1 MSHNLFTPVILPTP
15 DQNGLEVSNR
25 AFVAPMCQYAVD
37 ATDGVPTDWHLS
49 HLGALAAG
57 GFGVVVAEA
66 TGVEARGRIS
76 PQDLGLWEDGQ
87 VTAHARLVEFIH
99 GQGRTAGVQLA
110 HAGGKAS
117 TWPMLPG
124 FSDAT
129 VPVAEG
135 GWQTVSAVDGPVM
148 PNLDP
153 AVGLTEEGIAEVV
166 ASFVDAARRAD
177 GAGYDVVQIHAA
189 HGYLINQFLSPNDNK
204 RTDEYGGDL
213 ESRMRLLVEI
223 YEAIRD
229 EVGAEFPISVKL
241 NSSDGVSGGF
251 DEDESLVVAE
261 KLSELGV
268 DVIEVSGGTYAAPL
282 MQGEKVDAS
291 GDTGEIYFGD
301 YAKQLRDKVS
311 TPVLLT
317 GGFRCAAD
325 IERGLDGLADLIG
338 MARPLVMVP
347 EYPNELIKQGS
358 RKLVR
363 LPRLSTGSKKL
374 DEPLEHLL
382 GTNWYEM
389 QMDRITDGRAIGGD
403 GLATLWFT
411 LKNHGLTGLLSSR
424 R

>member
-1 MSHNLFTPVILPTP
+1 MTPVTVAAPLELPCGTTVKNRLVKAAMSEGLATP
-15 DQNGLEVSNR
+15 SGGPSDQHIDLYRRWAEGGAGVLVTG
-25 AFVAPMCQYAVD
+25 AVMVD
-37 ATDGVPTDWHLS
+37 PE
-49 HLGALAAG
+49 HLGEPNT
-57 GFGVVVAEA
+57 VVVADDRHLDALREWAEA
-66 TGVEARGRIS
+66 GTANDTQLWMQLNHPGKQS
-76 PQDLGLWEDGQ
+76 PRS
-87 VTAHARLVEFIH
+87 VN
-99 GQGRTAGVQLA
+99 
-110 HAGGKAS
+110 KY
-117 TWPMLPG
+117 
-124 FSDAT
+124 
-129 VPVAEG
+129 PVAPSVVPMEG
-135 GWQTVSAVDGPVM
+135 PAERFFATPRELTVDDIKLIVWRFGY
-148 PNLDP
+148 
-153 AVGLTEEGIAEVV
+153 
-166 ASFVDAARRAD
+166 AARIAQST
-177 GAGYDVVQIHAA
+177 GFTGVQIHAA

-204 RTDEYGGDL
+204 RIDEYGGDL

-268 DVIEVSGGTYAAPL
+268 DVIEVSGGTYTAPL

>member
-1 MSHNLFTPVILPTP
+1 MTPVTVAAPLELPCGTTLKNRLVKAAMSEGLATP
-15 DQNGLEVSNR
+15 SGGPSDQHIDLYRRWAEGGAGVLVTG
-25 AFVAPMCQYAVD
+25 AVMVD
-37 ATDGVPTDWHLS
+37 PE
-49 HLGALAAG
+49 HLGEPNT
-57 GFGVVVAEA
+57 VVVADDRHLDALREWAEA
-66 TGVEARGRIS
+66 GTANDTQLWMQLNHPGKQS
-76 PQDLGLWEDGQ
+76 PRS
-87 VTAHARLVEFIH
+87 VN
-99 GQGRTAGVQLA
+99 
-110 HAGGKAS
+110 KY
-117 TWPMLPG
+117 
-124 FSDAT
+124 
-129 VPVAEG
+129 PVAPSVVPMEG
-135 GWQTVSAVDGPVM
+135 PAERFFATPRELTVDDIK
-148 PNLDP
+148 L
-153 AVGLTEEGIAEVV
+153 VV
-166 ASFVDAARRAD
+166 WRFGYAARIAQST
-177 GAGYDVVQIHAA
+177 GFTGVQIHAA

-268 DVIEVSGGTYAAPL
+268 DVIEVSGGTYTAPL

>member
-1 MSHNLFTPVILPTP
+1 MTPVTVAAPLELPCGTTVKNRLVKAAMSEGLATP
-15 DQNGLEVSNR
+15 SGGPSDQHIDLYRRWAEGGAGVLVTG
-25 AFVAPMCQYAVD
+25 AVMVD
-37 ATDGVPTDWHLS
+37 PE
-49 HLGALAAG
+49 HLGEPNT
-57 GFGVVVAEA
+57 VVVADDRHLDALREWAEA
-66 TGVEARGRIS
+66 GTANDTQLWMQLNHPGKQS
-76 PQDLGLWEDGQ
+76 PRS
-87 VTAHARLVEFIH
+87 VN
-99 GQGRTAGVQLA
+99 
-110 HAGGKAS
+110 KY
-117 TWPMLPG
+117 
-124 FSDAT
+124 
-129 VPVAEG
+129 PVAPSVVPMEG
-135 GWQTVSAVDGPVM
+135 PAERFFATPRELTVDDIKLIVWRFGY
-148 PNLDP
+148 
-153 AVGLTEEGIAEVV
+153 
-166 ASFVDAARRAD
+166 AARIAQST
-177 GAGYDVVQIHAA
+177 GFTGVQIHAA

-229 EVGAEFPISVKL
+229 EVGVEFPISVKL

-268 DVIEVSGGTYAAPL
+268 DVIEVSGGTYTAPL

>member
-1 MSHNLFTPVILPTP
+1 MTPVTVAAPLELPCGTTVKNRLVKAAMSEGLATP
-15 DQNGLEVSNR
+15 SGGPSDQHIDLYRRWAEGGAGVLVTG
-25 AFVAPMCQYAVD
+25 AVMVD
-37 ATDGVPTDWHLS
+37 PE
-49 HLGALAAG
+49 HLGEPNT
-57 GFGVVVAEA
+57 VVVADDRHLDALREWAEA
-66 TGVEARGRIS
+66 GTANDTQLWMQLNHPGKQS
-76 PQDLGLWEDGQ
+76 PRS
-87 VTAHARLVEFIH
+87 VN
-99 GQGRTAGVQLA
+99 
-110 HAGGKAS
+110 KY
-117 TWPMLPG
+117 
-124 FSDAT
+124 
-129 VPVAEG
+129 PVAPSVVPMEG
-135 GWQTVSAVDGPVM
+135 PAERFFATPRELTVDDIKLIVWRFGY
-148 PNLDP
+148 
-153 AVGLTEEGIAEVV
+153 
-166 ASFVDAARRAD
+166 AARIAQST
-177 GAGYDVVQIHAA
+177 GFTGVQIHAA

-268 DVIEVSGGTYAAPL
+268 DVIEVSGGTYTAPL

-347 EYPNELIKQGS
+347 EYPNELIKQGT

>member
-1 MSHNLFTPVILPTP
+1 MSEGLATPSGGPS
-15 DQNGLEVSNR
+15 DQHIDLYRRWAEGGAGVLVTG
-25 AFVAPMCQYAVD
+25 AVMVD
-37 ATDGVPTDWHLS
+37 PE
-49 HLGALAAG
+49 HLGEPNT
-57 GFGVVVAEA
+57 VVVADDRHLDALREWAEA
-66 TGVEARGRIS
+66 GTANDTQLWMQLNHPGKQS
-76 PQDLGLWEDGQ
+76 PRS
-87 VTAHARLVEFIH
+87 VN
-99 GQGRTAGVQLA
+99 
-110 HAGGKAS
+110 KY
-117 TWPMLPG
+117 
-124 FSDAT
+124 
-129 VPVAEG
+129 PVAPSVVPMEG
-135 GWQTVSAVDGPVM
+135 PAERFFATPRELTVDDIKLIVWRFGY
-148 PNLDP
+148 
-153 AVGLTEEGIAEVV
+153 
-166 ASFVDAARRAD
+166 AARIAQST
-177 GAGYDVVQIHAA
+177 GFTGVQIHAA

-268 DVIEVSGGTYAAPL
+268 DVIEVSGGTYTAPL

-411 LKNHGLTGLLSSR
+411 LKTHGLTGLLSSR

>member
-1 MSHNLFTPVILPTP
+1 MTPVTVGATLELPCGTTVKNRLVKAAMSEGLATP
-15 DQNGLEVSNR
+15 SGGPSDQHIDLYRRWAEGGAGVLVTG
-25 AFVAPMCQYAVD
+25 AVMVD
-37 ATDGVPTDWHLS
+37 PE
-49 HLGALAAG
+49 HLGEPNT
-57 GFGVVVAEA
+57 VVVADDRHLDALREWAEA
-66 TGVEARGRIS
+66 GTANDTQLWMQLNHPGKQS
-76 PQDLGLWEDGQ
+76 PRS
-87 VTAHARLVEFIH
+87 VN
-99 GQGRTAGVQLA
+99 
-110 HAGGKAS
+110 KY
-117 TWPMLPG
+117 
-124 FSDAT
+124 
-129 VPVAEG
+129 PVAPSVVPMEG
-135 GWQTVSAVDGPVM
+135 PAERFFATPRELTVDDIKLIVWRFGY
-148 PNLDP
+148 
-153 AVGLTEEGIAEVV
+153 
-166 ASFVDAARRAD
+166 AARIAQST
-177 GAGYDVVQIHAA
+177 GFTGVQIHAA

-268 DVIEVSGGTYAAPL
+268 DVIEVSGGTYTAPL

>member
-1 MSHNLFTPVILPTP
+1 MTPVTVAAPLELPCGTTLKNRLVKAAMSEGLATP
-15 DQNGLEVSNR
+15 SGGPSDQHIDLYRRWAEGGAGVLVTG
-25 AFVAPMCQYAVD
+25 AVMVD
-37 ATDGVPTDWHLS
+37 PE
-49 HLGALAAG
+49 HLGEPNT
-57 GFGVVVAEA
+57 VVVADDRHLDALREWAEA
-66 TGVEARGRIS
+66 GTANDTQLWMQLNHPGKQS
-76 PQDLGLWEDGQ
+76 PRS
-87 VTAHARLVEFIH
+87 VN
-99 GQGRTAGVQLA
+99 
-110 HAGGKAS
+110 KY
-117 TWPMLPG
+117 
-124 FSDAT
+124 
-129 VPVAEG
+129 PVAPSVVPMEG
-135 GWQTVSAVDGPVM
+135 PEERFFATPRELTVDDIK
-148 PNLDP
+148 L
-153 AVGLTEEGIAEVV
+153 VV
-166 ASFVDAARRAD
+166 WRFGYAARIAQST
-177 GAGYDVVQIHAA
+177 GFTGVQIHAA

-268 DVIEVSGGTYAAPL
+268 DVIEVSGGTYTAPL

-311 TPVLLT
+311 APVLLT

>member
-1 MSHNLFTPVILPTP
+1 MTPVTVAAPLELPCGTTVKNRLVKAAMSEGLATP
-15 DQNGLEVSNR
+15 SGGPSDQHIDLYRRWAEGGAGVLVTG
-25 AFVAPMCQYAVD
+25 AVMVD
-37 ATDGVPTDWHLS
+37 PE
-49 HLGALAAG
+49 HLGEPNT
-57 GFGVVVAEA
+57 VVVADDRHLDALREWAEA
-66 TGVEARGRIS
+66 GTANDTQLWMQLNHPGKQS
-76 PQDLGLWEDGQ
+76 PRS
-87 VTAHARLVEFIH
+87 VN
-99 GQGRTAGVQLA
+99 
-110 HAGGKAS
+110 KY
-117 TWPMLPG
+117 
-124 FSDAT
+124 
-129 VPVAEG
+129 PVAPSVVPMEG
-135 GWQTVSAVDGPVM
+135 PAERFFATPRELTVDDIKLIVWRFGY
-148 PNLDP
+148 
-153 AVGLTEEGIAEVV
+153 
-166 ASFVDAARRAD
+166 AARIAQST
-177 GAGYDVVQIHAA
+177 GFTGVQIHAA

-268 DVIEVSGGTYAAPL
+268 DVIEVSGGTYTAPL

-411 LKNHGLTGLLSSR
+411 LKNHGLTGLLSFR

>member
-1 MSHNLFTPVILPTP
+1 MTPVTVAAPLELPCGTTVKNRLVKAAMSEGLATP
-15 DQNGLEVSNR
+15 SGGPSDQHIDLYRRWAEGGAGVLVTG
-25 AFVAPMCQYAVD
+25 AVMVD
-37 ATDGVPTDWHLS
+37 PE
-49 HLGALAAG
+49 HLGEPNT
-57 GFGVVVAEA
+57 VVVADDRHLDALREWAEA
-66 TGVEARGRIS
+66 GTANDTQLWMQLNHPGKQS
-76 PQDLGLWEDGQ
+76 PRS
-87 VTAHARLVEFIH
+87 VN
-99 GQGRTAGVQLA
+99 
-110 HAGGKAS
+110 KY
-117 TWPMLPG
+117 
-124 FSDAT
+124 
-129 VPVAEG
+129 PVAPSVVPMEG
-135 GWQTVSAVDGPVM
+135 PAERFFATPRELTVDDIKLIVWRFGY
-148 PNLDP
+148 
-153 AVGLTEEGIAEVV
+153 
-166 ASFVDAARRAD
+166 AARIAQST
-177 GAGYDVVQIHAA
+177 GFTGVQIHAA

-229 EVGAEFPISVKL
+229 EVGVEFPISVKL

-268 DVIEVSGGTYAAPL
+268 DVIEVSGGTYTAPL

-301 YAKQLRDKVS
+301 YAKQLRDKVA

>member
-1 MSHNLFTPVILPTP
+1 MTPVTVAVPLELPCGTTVKNRLVKAAMSEGLATP
-15 DQNGLEVSNR
+15 SGGPSDQHIDLYRRWAEGGAGVLVTG
-25 AFVAPMCQYAVD
+25 AVMVD
-37 ATDGVPTDWHLS
+37 PE
-49 HLGALAAG
+49 HLGEPNT
-57 GFGVVVAEA
+57 VVVADDRHLDALREWAEA
-66 TGVEARGRIS
+66 GTANDTQLWMQLNHPGKQS
-76 PQDLGLWEDGQ
+76 PRS
-87 VTAHARLVEFIH
+87 VN
-99 GQGRTAGVQLA
+99 
-110 HAGGKAS
+110 KY
-117 TWPMLPG
+117 
-124 FSDAT
+124 
-129 VPVAEG
+129 PVAPSVVPMEG
-135 GWQTVSAVDGPVM
+135 PEERFFATPRELTVDDIKLIVWRFGY
-148 PNLDP
+148 
-153 AVGLTEEGIAEVV
+153 
-166 ASFVDAARRAD
+166 AARIAQST
-177 GAGYDVVQIHAA
+177 GFTGVQIHAA

-268 DVIEVSGGTYAAPL
+268 DVIEVSGGTYTAPL

>member
-1 MSHNLFTPVILPTP
+1 MTPVTVAAPLELPCGTTLKNRLVKAAMSEGLATP
-15 DQNGLEVSNR
+15 SGGPSDQHIDLYRRWAEGGAGVLVTG
-25 AFVAPMCQYAVD
+25 AVMVD
-37 ATDGVPTDWHLS
+37 PE
-49 HLGALAAG
+49 HLGEPNT
-57 GFGVVVAEA
+57 VVVADDRHLDALREWAEA
-66 TGVEARGRIS
+66 GTANDTQLWMQLNHPGKQS
-76 PQDLGLWEDGQ
+76 PRS
-87 VTAHARLVEFIH
+87 VN
-99 GQGRTAGVQLA
+99 
-110 HAGGKAS
+110 KY
-117 TWPMLPG
+117 
-124 FSDAT
+124 
-129 VPVAEG
+129 PVAPSVVPMEG
-135 GWQTVSAVDGPVM
+135 PEERFFATPRELTVDDIK
-148 PNLDP
+148 L
-153 AVGLTEEGIAEVV
+153 VV
-166 ASFVDAARRAD
+166 WRFGYAARIAQST
-177 GAGYDVVQIHAA
+177 GFTGVQIHAA

-229 EVGAEFPISVKL
+229 EVGVEFPISVKL

-268 DVIEVSGGTYAAPL
+268 DVIEVSGGTYTAPL

-311 TPVLLT
+311 APVLLT

>member
-1 MSHNLFTPVILPTP
+1 MTPVTVAAPLELPCGTTLKNRLVKAAMSEGLATP
-15 DQNGLEVSNR
+15 SGGPSDQHIDLYRRWAEGGAGVLVTG
-25 AFVAPMCQYAVD
+25 AVMVD
-37 ATDGVPTDWHLS
+37 PE
-49 HLGALAAG
+49 HLGEPNT
-57 GFGVVVAEA
+57 VVVADDRHLDALREWAEA
-66 TGVEARGRIS
+66 GTANDTQLWMQLNHPGKQS
-76 PQDLGLWEDGQ
+76 PRS
-87 VTAHARLVEFIH
+87 VN
-99 GQGRTAGVQLA
+99 
-110 HAGGKAS
+110 KY
-117 TWPMLPG
+117 
-124 FSDAT
+124 
-129 VPVAEG
+129 PVAPSVVPMEG
-135 GWQTVSAVDGPVM
+135 PAERFFATPRELTVDDIKLIVWRFGY
-148 PNLDP
+148 
-153 AVGLTEEGIAEVV
+153 
-166 ASFVDAARRAD
+166 AARIAQST
-177 GAGYDVVQIHAA
+177 GFTGVQIHAA

-268 DVIEVSGGTYAAPL
+268 DVIEVSGGTYTAPL

-311 TPVLLT
+311 APVLLT

>member
-1 MSHNLFTPVILPTP
+1 MSEGLATPSGGPS
-15 DQNGLEVSNR
+15 DQHIDLYRRWAEGGAGVLVTG
-25 AFVAPMCQYAVD
+25 AVMVD
-37 ATDGVPTDWHLS
+37 PE
-49 HLGALAAG
+49 HLGEPNT
-57 GFGVVVAEA
+57 VVVADDRHLDALREWAEA
-66 TGVEARGRIS
+66 GTANDTQLWMQLNHPGKQS
-76 PQDLGLWEDGQ
+76 PRS
-87 VTAHARLVEFIH
+87 VN
-99 GQGRTAGVQLA
+99 
-110 HAGGKAS
+110 KY
-117 TWPMLPG
+117 
-124 FSDAT
+124 
-129 VPVAEG
+129 PVAPSVVPMEG
-135 GWQTVSAVDGPVM
+135 PAERFFATPRELTVDDIKLIVWRFGY
-148 PNLDP
+148 
-153 AVGLTEEGIAEVV
+153 
-166 ASFVDAARRAD
+166 AARIAQST
-177 GAGYDVVQIHAA
+177 GFTGVQIHAA

-268 DVIEVSGGTYAAPL
+268 DVIEVSGGTYTAPL

>member
-1 MSHNLFTPVILPTP
+1 VTPVTVAAPLELPCGTTVKNRLVKAAMSEGLATP
-15 DQNGLEVSNR
+15 SGGPSDQHIDLYRRWAEGGAGVLVTG
-25 AFVAPMCQYAVD
+25 AVMVD
-37 ATDGVPTDWHLS
+37 PE
-49 HLGALAAG
+49 HLGEPNT
-57 GFGVVVAEA
+57 VVVADDRHLDALREWAEA
-66 TGVEARGRIS
+66 GTANDTQLWMQLNHPGKQS
-76 PQDLGLWEDGQ
+76 PRS
-87 VTAHARLVEFIH
+87 VN
-99 GQGRTAGVQLA
+99 
-110 HAGGKAS
+110 KY
-117 TWPMLPG
+117 
-124 FSDAT
+124 
-129 VPVAEG
+129 PVAPSVVPMEG
-135 GWQTVSAVDGPVM
+135 PAERFFATPRELTVDDIKLIVWRFGY
-148 PNLDP
+148 
-153 AVGLTEEGIAEVV
+153 
-166 ASFVDAARRAD
+166 AARIAQST
-177 GAGYDVVQIHAA
+177 GFTGVQIHAA

-241 NSSDGVSGGF
+241 NSFDGVSGGF

-268 DVIEVSGGTYAAPL
+268 DVIEVSGGTYTAPL

-347 EYPNELIKQGS
+347 EYPNELIKQGT

-363 LPRLSTGSKKL
+363 LPRLSTGFKKL

>member
-1 MSHNLFTPVILPTP
+1 MTPVTVAAPLELPCGTTVKNRLVKAAMSEGLATP
-15 DQNGLEVSNR
+15 SGGPSDQHIDLYRRWAEGGAGVLVTG
-25 AFVAPMCQYAVD
+25 AVMVD
-37 ATDGVPTDWHLS
+37 PE
-49 HLGALAAG
+49 HLGEPNT
-57 GFGVVVAEA
+57 VVVADDRHLDALREWAEA
-66 TGVEARGRIS
+66 GTANDTQLWMQLNHPGKQS
-76 PQDLGLWEDGQ
+76 PRS
-87 VTAHARLVEFIH
+87 VN
-99 GQGRTAGVQLA
+99 
-110 HAGGKAS
+110 KY
-117 TWPMLPG
+117 
-124 FSDAT
+124 
-129 VPVAEG
+129 PVAPSVVPMEG
-135 GWQTVSAVDGPVM
+135 PAERFFATPRELTVDDIKLIVWRFGY
-148 PNLDP
+148 
-153 AVGLTEEGIAEVV
+153 
-166 ASFVDAARRAD
+166 AARIAQST
-177 GAGYDVVQIHAA
+177 GFTGVQIHAA

-268 DVIEVSGGTYAAPL
+268 DVIEVSGGTYTAPL

-311 TPVLLT
+311 APVLLT

>member
-1 MSHNLFTPVILPTP
+1 MTPVTVAAPLELPCGTTLKNRLVKAAMSEGLATP
-15 DQNGLEVSNR
+15 SGGPSDQHIDLYRRWAEGGAGVLVTG
-25 AFVAPMCQYAVD
+25 AVMVD
-37 ATDGVPTDWHLS
+37 PE
-49 HLGALAAG
+49 HLGEPNT
-57 GFGVVVAEA
+57 VVVADDRHLDALREWAEA
-66 TGVEARGRIS
+66 GTANDTQLWMQLNHPGKQS
-76 PQDLGLWEDGQ
+76 PRS
-87 VTAHARLVEFIH
+87 VN
-99 GQGRTAGVQLA
+99 
-110 HAGGKAS
+110 KY
-117 TWPMLPG
+117 
-124 FSDAT
+124 
-129 VPVAEG
+129 PVAPSVVPMEG
-135 GWQTVSAVDGPVM
+135 PAERFFATPRELTVDDIK
-148 PNLDP
+148 L
-153 AVGLTEEGIAEVV
+153 VV
-166 ASFVDAARRAD
+166 WRFGYAARIAQST
-177 GAGYDVVQIHAA
+177 GFTGVQIHAA

-268 DVIEVSGGTYAAPL
+268 DVIEVSGGTYTAPL

-311 TPVLLT
+311 APVLLT

>member
-1 MSHNLFTPVILPTP
+1 MTPVTVAAPLELPCGTTVKNRLVKAAMSEGLATP
-15 DQNGLEVSNR
+15 SGGPSDQHIDLYRRWAEGGAGVLVTG
-25 AFVAPMCQYAVD
+25 AVMVD
-37 ATDGVPTDWHLS
+37 PE
-49 HLGALAAG
+49 HLGEPNT
-57 GFGVVVAEA
+57 VVVADDRHLDALREWAEA
-66 TGVEARGRIS
+66 GTANDTQLWMQLNHPGKQS
-76 PQDLGLWEDGQ
+76 PRS
-87 VTAHARLVEFIH
+87 VN
-99 GQGRTAGVQLA
+99 
-110 HAGGKAS
+110 KY
-117 TWPMLPG
+117 
-124 FSDAT
+124 
-129 VPVAEG
+129 PVAPSVVPMEG
-135 GWQTVSAVDGPVM
+135 PAERFFATPRELTVDDIKLIVWRFGY
-148 PNLDP
+148 
-153 AVGLTEEGIAEVV
+153 
-166 ASFVDAARRAD
+166 AARIAQST
-177 GAGYDVVQIHAA
+177 GFTGVQIHAA

-268 DVIEVSGGTYAAPL
+268 DVIEVSGGTYTAPL

-301 YAKQLRDKVS
+301 YAKQLRDKVA

>member
-1 MSHNLFTPVILPTP
+1 MTPVTVAAPLELPCGTTVKNRLVKAAMSEGLATP
-15 DQNGLEVSNR
+15 SGGPSDQHIDLYRRWAEGGAGVLVTG
-25 AFVAPMCQYAVD
+25 AVMVD
-37 ATDGVPTDWHLS
+37 PE
-49 HLGALAAG
+49 HLGEPNT
-57 GFGVVVAEA
+57 VVVADDRHLDALREWAEA
-66 TGVEARGRIS
+66 GTANDTQLWMQLNHPGKQS
-76 PQDLGLWEDGQ
+76 PRS
-87 VTAHARLVEFIH
+87 VN
-99 GQGRTAGVQLA
+99 
-110 HAGGKAS
+110 KY
-117 TWPMLPG
+117 
-124 FSDAT
+124 
-129 VPVAEG
+129 PVAPSVVPMEG
-135 GWQTVSAVDGPVM
+135 PAERFFATPRELTVDDIKLIVWRFGY
-148 PNLDP
+148 
-153 AVGLTEEGIAEVV
+153 
-166 ASFVDAARRAD
+166 AARIAQST
-177 GAGYDVVQIHAA
+177 GFTGVQIHAA

-268 DVIEVSGGTYAAPL
+268 DVIEVSGGTYTAPL